1 MPVLKYLRLPFTFDV
16 SRLQAETNA
25 IAKQQ
30 WQLHYQTRHYEGN
43 WTAIPLRSIG
53 GQSDNIFVSPQ
64 EGAQYTN
71 TSFLESSPYLQEV
84 LNSFH
89 CPLLAVRLLKLEAGA
104 SIKEHKDTD
113 LAFEKGEIRIH
124 IPVQTHPAVEF
135 MLDKERMQLGE
146 GECWYM
152 NFNLPHAI
160 YNKSTTDR
168 IHLVI
173 DAVVND
179 WVRDLFQIPSLLR
192 KETEEPGMDQ
202 ETKRKIIQ
210 QLREMNTETGRR
222 LADEMEA
229 ELNRQ

>member
-1 MPVLKYLRLPFTFDV
+1 MPVLKYIRLPFNFDV
-16 SRLQAETNA
+16 TRLQQETHA
-25 IAKQQ
+25 IAAQQ

-43 WTAIPLRSIG
+43 WTAIPLRSIEG
-53 GQSDNIFVSPQ
+53 ASDNIFISPQ
-64 EGAQYTN
+64 IDAQYKN
-71 TSFLESSPYLQEV
+71 TAYLKSSSYLQEV
-84 LNSFH
+84 LNSFY

-104 SIKEHKDTD
+104 LIKEHKDAD

-124 IPVQTHPAVEF
+124 IPVQTNASVEF
-135 MLDKERMQLGE
+135 ILEGERMQLRE

-160 YNKSTTDR
+160 NNKGTTDR

-179 WVRDLFQIPSLLR
+179 WVRDLFQIPALIR
-192 KETEEPGMDQ
+192 KETEEPGMDR

-210 QLREMNTETGRR
+210 HLREMNTETGNRM
-222 LADEMEA
+222 ADEMEA
-229 ELNRQ
+229 ELNNN